1 MVCGDE
7 SIPSSLLAQH
17 IQDKITYKIY
27 ANNDKL
33 HQDYT
38 LNCTVYTDYLVWQHW
53 FKAAATA
60 VLNVVACCQ

>member
-38 LNCTVYTDYLVWQHW
+38 LNCTVYTDYLV
-53 FKAAATA
+53 
-60 VLNVVACCQ
+60 